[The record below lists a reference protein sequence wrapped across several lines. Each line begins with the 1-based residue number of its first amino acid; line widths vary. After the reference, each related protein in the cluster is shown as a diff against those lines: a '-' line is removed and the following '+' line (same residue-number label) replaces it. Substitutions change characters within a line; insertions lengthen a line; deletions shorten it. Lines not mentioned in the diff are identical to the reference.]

1 MVFSFHFSSLYPAP
15 YIDCMCVSLFRF
27 HISILEQFLCCLKR
41 PALPRH
47 IKVWVSFEL
56 FALYM
61 YISGWHDKKM
71 TFLLTKHFFRNSRT
85 ELTPKHLM
93 LFWFQENVRIRNLFE
108 KRKMMCVEPADFQAW
123 LIDWVSGFAEFDSMV
138 YKKWIEDDIQ
148 RSFLQV
154 IQNHFLKSRFAPL
167 LLKTW

>member
-1 MVFSFHFSSLYPAP
+1 MLRIHFSF
-15 YIDCMCVSLFRF
+15 V
-27 HISILEQFLCCLKR
+27 ISAVFWNLEQFLH
-41 PALPRH
+41 AD
-47 IKVWVSFEL
+47 
-56 FALYM
+56 M
-61 YISGWHDKKM
+61 TKKDD
-71 TFLLTKHFFRNSRT
+71 FLTKHFFRNSRT

-148 RSFLQV
+148 ISFLQ
-154 IQNHFLKSRFAPL
+154 FAIGQAVHNTAR
-167 LLKTW
+167 LKTLDFHLSKVSFKFSI